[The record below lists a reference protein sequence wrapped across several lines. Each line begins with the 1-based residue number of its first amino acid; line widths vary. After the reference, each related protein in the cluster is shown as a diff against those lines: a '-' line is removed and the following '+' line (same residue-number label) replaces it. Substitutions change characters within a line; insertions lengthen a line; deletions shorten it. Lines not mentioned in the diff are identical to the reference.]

1 MMMARETRWW
11 AWRAG
16 RVLAPHEM
24 REVAMDAG
32 KANDKVRE
40 AVGVFHDRDALQ
52 NAVEDLL
59 NAGFDRSEL
68 SLLAGERAVEQK
80 LGHAYQK
87 VQELEDEDG
96 VPRAAFVGNHSL
108 SLGRIG
114 MIGGLAY
121 IGATV
126 AAGAVVASGGALVA
140 TIVAAALAG
149 GGGGLL
155 GGWAARLLGRDRAE
169 TLRRQLDHGGLLLW
183 VGLRDQTHEARAVDI
198 LKKSGA
204 DDVHVHEMP
213 ASELPADNPLSGVVL
228 DPFLPGSR
236 I

>member
-1 MMMARETRWW
+1 MDTAK
-11 AWRAG
+11 ANH
-16 RVLAPHEM
+16 VI
-24 REVAMDAG
+24 REV
-32 KANDKVRE
+32 
-40 AVGVFHDRDALQ
+40 VGVFHDHDALQ

-59 NAGFDRSEL
+59 NAGFDRSEI
-68 SLLAGERAVEQK
+68 SLLAGEQAVEQK

-87 VQELEDEDG
+87 VQELEDEAS

-108 SLGRIG
+108 SVGRVG

-126 AAGAVVASGGALVA
+126 AAGAVVASGGALAA

-155 GGWAARLLGRDRAE
+155 GSWAARLLGRDRAE

-183 VGLRDQTHEARAVDI
+183 VGLRDEAHERRALAI
-198 LKKSGA
+198 LGQSGA

-213 ASELPADNPLSGVVL
+213 ASELPAENPLSGVVL

>member
-1 MMMARETRWW
+1 
-11 AWRAG
+11 
-16 RVLAPHEM
+16 
-24 REVAMDAG
+24 MDAA
-32 KANDKVRE
+32 KANHVIRE
-40 AVGVFHDRDALQ
+40 AVGVFHDRNALQ

-59 NAGFDRSEL
+59 NAGFDRSEI
-68 SLLAGERAVEQK
+68 SLLAGEQAVEQK

-87 VQELEDEDG
+87 VQELEDDAV
-96 VPRAAFVGNHSL
+96 VPRAAFVGNHSM

-126 AAGAVVASGGALVA
+126 AAGAVVASGGALVL

-183 VGLRDQTHEARAVDI
+183 VGLRDEAHERRALDDPWPERRGRRPRPRDAGLRAAGRQPALGRRARSVPARLAD
-198 LKKSGA
+198 LATPRGRRELGA
-204 DDVHVHEMP
+204 AGP
-213 ASELPADNPLSGVVL
+213 RGY
-228 DPFLPGSR
+228 SR
-236 I
+236 HR

>member
-1 MMMARETRWW
+1 
-11 AWRAG
+11 
-16 RVLAPHEM
+16 
-24 REVAMDAG
+24 MDA
-32 KANDKVRE
+32 ANANHVIRE

-59 NAGFDRSEL
+59 KAGFDRSEI
-68 SLLAGERAVEQK
+68 SLLAGEQAVEQK

-87 VQELEDEDG
+87 VQELEDDAV

-108 SLGRIG
+108 ALGRVG

-121 IGATV
+121 VGATV
-126 AAGAVVASGGALVA
+126 AAGAVVASGGALAA
-140 TIVAAALAG
+140 TIVAAVLAG

-183 VGLRDQTHEARAVDI
+183 VGLRDEAHERRALAV
-198 LKKSGA
+198 LKESGA

-213 ASELPADNPLSGVVL
+213 ASELPAENPLSGVTL

>member
-1 MMMARETRWW
+1 
-11 AWRAG
+11 
-16 RVLAPHEM
+16 
-24 REVAMDAG
+24 MDTVTASHMI
-32 KANDKVRE
+32 RE
-40 AVGVFHDRDALQ
+40 AVGVFHDRDTLQ

-59 NAGFDRSEL
+59 KAGFDRSEI
-68 SLLAGERAVEQK
+68 SLLAGEQTVVQK

-87 VQELEDEDG
+87 VQELEDDAG

-108 SLGRIG
+108 SVGRVG

-126 AAGAVVASGGALVA
+126 AAGAVVASGGALIA
-140 TIVAAALAG
+140 AIVAAALAG

-155 GGWAARLLGRDRAE
+155 GGLAARLLGRDQAE
-169 TLRRQLDHGGLLLW
+169 RLKCQLDHGGLLLW
-183 VGLRDQTHEARAVDI
+183 VALRDEAHERQALTI
-198 LKKSGA
+198 FGQSGA

-213 ASELPADNPLSGVVL
+213 ASELPAENPLSGVVL